1 MSGLLSLLSRQD
13 DALIRRDAD
22 ELLRLN
28 DLTRPYGLSLTH
40 EDAVALLKVRT
51 DALKNSRRIEVG
63 PGVLEKLAE
72 AFCDSAYVDGQN
84 YADTLCALTELFY
97 YLKND
102 TLDSLPDDE
111 LIAVMKQCFD
121 GDCEGS
127 LELLAGRDMETMARN
142 VRAYGSV
149 EAPLECGGRRTRACW
164 TNARS
169 PRCRRGC
176 WGSSGRRSRRSRAA
190 RAAPFPQRLPTS

>member
-22 ELLRLN
+22 ALLRLN
-28 DLTRPYGLSLTH
+28 NLTRPYGLSLTH

-149 EAPLECGGRRTRACW
+149 EAPLETDKPAGEAGDYAVEEDEQWRTVR
-164 TNARS
+164 
-169 PRCRRGC
+169 
-176 WGSSGRRSRRSRAA
+176 
-190 RAAPFPQRLPTS
+190 F

>member
-121 GDCEGS
+121 SELMAILQALRWWDLPELGLTDILPVLCEQDLS
-127 LELLAGRDMETMARN
+127 LAKRQLRRRLAAR
-142 VRAYGSV
+142 
-149 EAPLECGGRRTRACW
+149 
-164 TNARS
+164 
-169 PRCRRGC
+169 
-176 WGSSGRRSRRSRAA
+176 RAA
-190 RAAPFPQRLPTS
+190 QQP

>member
-1 MSGLLSLLSRQD
+1 M
-13 DALIRRDAD
+13 
-22 ELLRLN
+22 
-28 DLTRPYGLSLTH
+28 
-40 EDAVALLKVRT
+40 
-51 DALKNSRRIEVG
+51 
-63 PGVLEKLAE
+63 LEKLAE

-127 LELLAGRDMETMARN
+127 LELLAGRDHGNDGAQ
-142 VRAYGSV
+142 
-149 EAPLECGGRRTRACW
+149 RTRL
-164 TNARS
+164 RQ
-169 PRCRRGC
+169 RRG
-176 WGSSGRRSRRSRAA
+176 
-190 RAAPFPQRLPTS
+190 AP

>member
-72 AFCDSAYVDGQN
+72 AFCDSAYVD
-84 YADTLCALTELFY
+84 
-97 YLKND
+97 
-102 TLDSLPDDE
+102 P
-111 LIAVMKQCFD
+111 
-121 GDCEGS
+121 
-127 LELLAGRDMETMARN
+127 GRTMPTPSAR
-142 VRAYGSV
+142 
-149 EAPLECGGRRTRACW
+149 
-164 TNARS
+164 
-169 PRCRRGC
+169 
-176 WGSSGRRSRRSRAA
+176 
-190 RAAPFPQRLPTS
+190 